1 MESTSL
7 WFSVGCASGCTNFSF
22 LNNGKVSTITFIL
35 VGMSLPCYHTQFS
48 IENNKKTTFW
58 HTLREKTP
66 GTVYPLCRVAVA
78 SRQYCIEFPRPFHIR
93 YLGISPHIFAGYEIW
108 QMTMTQS
115 GPTTLFSWAGL
126 HFLFVFPWRSH
137 FSPGVLIFGS
147 IFDVWN
153 LTNASTECA
162 WWVYILCHRRCGIP
176 LTLLSIFVGLP
187 LSSVEYKSL

>member
-1 MESTSL
+1 MCQRVYKLFIFEQRKSFDHHLHFGGYVIAMLSHSIFYRKQQKNNILAHFEGKNPRNCLSPSVGWPSL
-7 WFSVGCASGCTNFSF
+7 RVNTVWFSFHPSVD
-22 LNNGKVSTITFIL
+22 IPRTF
-35 VGMSLPCYHTQFS
+35 F
-48 IENNKKTTFW
+48 
-58 HTLREKTP
+58 
-66 GTVYPLCRVAVA
+66 
-78 SRQYCIEFPRPFHIR
+78 
-93 YLGISPHIFAGYEIW
+93 FAGYEIW

-147 IFDVWN
+147 IFDLWN
-153 LTNASTECA
+153 LINASTECA